1 MRANVRGTLNV
12 VALGVPVVYY
22 STDYVFDGRKGALR
36 GVGRAEPALRVRPN
50 EAGGRARGARR
61 LGRSLTV
68 VVRGDR
74 QLSADDARPRQAAR
88 EVSVVDDQRG
98 SPTFVGHLAEA
109 TKAVLDLPYGTYH
122 LAADGEA
129 TWAEFAE
136 AIFDEAASSAGC
148 AASRRPSSRW
158 TPSALPFRPAQRA
171 GHDASPRA
179 RPPRRTRA
187 ALGCGQRAVS
197 GAWHRTWQ

>member
-1 MRANVRGTLNV
+1 MESDEPSPLS
-12 VALGVPVVYY
+12 VY
-22 STDYVFDGRKGALR
+22 GRTKLEG
-36 GVGRAEPALRVRPN
+36 E
-50 EAGGRARGARR
+50 RGARR

-74 QLSADDARPRQAAR
+74 QELPADDADLEAAR

-136 AIFDEAASSAGC
+136 AIFDEAASTAGAPHHDCRVPAGRRAPCLSSC
-148 AASRRPSSRW
+148 AASVAHRPFP
-158 TPSALPFRPAQRA
+158 TGATASAPL
-171 GHDASPRA
+171 A
-179 RPPRRTRA
+179 R
-187 ALGCGQRAVS
+187 L
-197 GAWHRTWQ
+197 